1 MIRYI
6 GFIALVKAYIISFKE
21 DKKRRALLAERF
33 ANTGLEIVF
42 VDAVRGSALDE
53 LEKAPFRDNRR
64 QHKSPYILKDNVVG
78 CALSHYKAWQMLI
91 DSGDGYGFVFED
103 DAMPLSDDISAA
115 LTRLSEMADQLD
127 IVSLANR
134 RPKLK
139 REKIAV
145 CSENTALYALR
156 GNDIGAEAYFIN
168 SDAAQR
174 LLNHRNRYEYEV
186 DFLIHHWWM
195 HDCQILH
202 LMPPLFAED
211 GRTSSIG
218 YAETEIWEKDSL
230 MHKISR
236 RVHRLIDSFQK
247 RYRFSGYLN
256 NIRNRVSPS

>member
-1 MIRYI
+1 MR
-6 GFIALVKAYIISFKE
+6 LVKAYIISFKE
-21 DKKRRALLAERF
+21 DEERRALLVERF
-33 ANTGLEIVF
+33 SNTGLEIVF

-53 LEKAPFRDNRR
+53 QEKAPFRQNRR
-64 QHKSPYILKDNVVG
+64 QLKSPYILKDNVVG

-103 DAMPLSDDISAA
+103 DAMPLSDNIATA
-115 LTRLSEMADQLD
+115 LTRLTDMAGQLD

-139 REKIAV
+139 REKVAT
-145 CSENTALYALR
+145 CTEDTALYALR

-174 LLNHRNRYEYEV
+174 LLNHHNRYEYEV

-211 GRTSSIG
+211 GRSSSIG
-218 YAETEIWEKDSL
+218 YTETATWEKDSL
-230 MHKISR
+230 MHKVSR
-236 RVHRLIDSFQK
+236 RAFRLMDSFQK

-256 NIRNRVSPS
+256 NIRNRVSSS